1 MQGRLSPIYNNKIQ
15 SFPTYHWSNEFK
27 KMKELN
33 INSMEWTLDHSGI
46 LKNPINTDNG
56 IKKIIQ
62 LKKKYKIK
70 IDSLTGD
77 CFMQKPFWK
86 EKSYKR
92 ENLVKI
98 LKLVIKNSSKVG
110 IKKIILPLVDNG
122 SINKNVHLK
131 VMPFYNF
138 L

>member
-15 SFPTYHWSNEFK
+15 SFQHTIGLMNLKNE
-27 KMKELN
+27 ELN

-70 IDSLTGD
+70 IDLLQEIVL
-77 CFMQKPFWK
+77 CK
-86 EKSYKR
+86 
-92 ENLVKI
+92 NLLEGK
-98 LKLVIKNSSKVG
+98 KL
-110 IKKIILPLVDNG
+110 
-122 SINKNVHLK
+122 
-131 VMPFYNF
+131 
-138 L
+138 